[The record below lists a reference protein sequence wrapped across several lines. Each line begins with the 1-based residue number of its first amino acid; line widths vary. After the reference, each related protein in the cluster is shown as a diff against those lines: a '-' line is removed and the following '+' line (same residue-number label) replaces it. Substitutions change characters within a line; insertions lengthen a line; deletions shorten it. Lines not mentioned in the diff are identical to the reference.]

1 MQWILRFTILGLMLL
16 SASLGQAQGDLIDRS
31 YTGSSKQ
38 ENPQVARKEI
48 QDKGAQAVSEELIQE
63 LIGEARY
70 TKNKSAIQKKIIS
83 NSARYIPF
91 VKPSSLNKEN
101 DEYKMSVAMK
111 ISLRDL
117 RQLLQ
122 EMALLNE
129 NEAIPVVLPV
139 ISWVD
144 RVEGRSYRWWQPL
157 DKSTPP
163 FLMKQSR
170 ALEDS
175 LRNAFQKNDFYILKP
190 VEAGLAAGIPRQ
202 FQNDRI
208 TGEDAQF
215 FAQYFNAPILLEG
228 QMTLHKERGNRYRIE
243 MKMTALQVSNGR
255 AIADVA
261 RRFET
266 DAGSFEGVVDR
277 KLREVLEGAAS
288 DLAVQ
293 IREVWQRGSL
303 GTSMVRVTIQGRHT
317 LPVIESL
324 KEKFR
329 SITQIKNVRERI
341 VSAESVT
348 FEVDTS
354 IPADE
359 LLPYLQKID
368 IGGQK
373 LVKSSAKSEEL
384 VLSWAR

>member
-1 MQWILRFTILGLMLL
+1 MRLLHLAVLGLMLI

-38 ENPQVARKEI
+38 ENPQAARKEI
-48 QDKGAQAVSEELIQE
+48 QEKGAQVVSEELIQE

-70 TKNKSAIQKKIIS
+70 TKNKSAIQKKIIN

-91 VKPSSLNKEN
+91 LKPSSLNKEN
-101 DEYKMSVAMK
+101 DEFKMSIAMK

-129 NEAIPVVLPV
+129 NEAIPVVLPI

-170 ALEDS
+170 VLEDS
-175 LRNAFQKNDFYILKP
+175 LRNAFQKNDFFILKP
-190 VEAGLAAGIPRQ
+190 VETGLAAAIPRQ

-215 FAQYFNAPILLEG
+215 FAQYFNAPILLDG

-243 MKMTALQVSNGR
+243 MRMSAMQVSNGR
-255 AIADVA
+255 TIADVA

-266 DAGSFEGVVDR
+266 EPGSFEGVVDR
-277 KLREVLEGAAS
+277 KLREVLEGAAN

-293 IREVWQRGSL
+293 IKEVWQRGSL
-303 GTSMVRVTIQGRHT
+303 GTSMVRVTIEGRHT

-341 VSAESVT
+341 VTAESIT

-354 IPADE
+354 IPARE
-359 LLPYLQKID
+359 LLPHLQKIE

-373 LVKSSAKSEEL
+373 LAKASAKDEEL
-384 VLSWAR
+384 VLNWAR

>member
-1 MQWILRFTILGLMLL
+1 MRWILHLAVIGMILL
-16 SASLGQAQGDLIDRS
+16 SAALGQTQGDLLDRS
-31 YTGSSKQ
+31 YSGSSKE
-38 ENPQVARKEI
+38 ENPQAARKEI
-48 QDKGAQAVSEELIQE
+48 TEKGAQIISEEVIQE

-70 TKNKSAIQKKIIS
+70 AKNKSTIQKKIIS
-83 NSARYIPF
+83 NSARYIPY
-91 VKPSSLNKEN
+91 VKPSVLNKEN
-101 DEYKMSVAMK
+101 DEYKMSISMK
-111 ISLRDL
+111 VSLRDL

-129 NEAIPVVLPV
+129 NEAIPVVLPL

-170 ALEDS
+170 VLEDS
-175 LRNAFQKNDFYILKP
+175 LRSAFQENDFYILKP

-208 TGEDAQF
+208 VGEDAQF
-215 FAQYFNAPILLEG
+215 YAQYFNAPILLDG
-228 QMTLHKERGNRYRIE
+228 QVTLLNERGNRYRIE
-243 MKMTALQVSNGR
+243 MRMTALQVSNGR

-266 DAGSFEGVVDR
+266 DSGSFEGVVDR
-277 KLREVLEGAAS
+277 KLREVLEGAAN

-293 IREVWQRGSL
+293 IREVWQRGSM

-317 LPVIESL
+317 LPIIESL
-324 KEKFR
+324 KDKFR

-341 VSAESVT
+341 VTAESVT

-354 IPADE
+354 VSASD
-359 LLPYLQKID
+359 LLPHLQKIE
-368 IGGQK
+368 IGGKK
-373 LVKSSAKSEEL
+373 LAKSSAENEEL
-384 VLSWAR
+384 ILSWAR